1 VYTSLHDGSAA
12 GRRHARALCPPGA
25 ERCPV
30 DGEPAGVFARL
41 LSAVAAPDGSV
52 LVTGRLGDEGQGLR
66 MVDPVTGAVRTTVV
80 AAAGVGDVSVVG
92 GSALVAGGPTLYLFA
107 SVQDDDGTRE
117 VLAEVDVGSGRTV
130 VDRDLDE
137 DVAAASRY
145 PVGRRSADDRRVRHP
160 REHTQLLW
168 FLGP

>member
-1 VYTSLHDGSAA
+1 
-12 GRRHARALCPPGA
+12 
-25 ERCPV
+25 
-30 DGEPAGVFARL
+30 
-41 LSAVAAPDGSV
+41 
-52 LVTGRLGDEGQGLR
+52 

-80 AAAGVGDVSVVG
+80 AAAGDGDVSVVG

-160 REHTQLLW
+160 ARAHPAAVVP
-168 FLGP
+168 GPVSRTGTPIPATRPCAGGQCAPRLRQ